1 MSFRPSFSIGFNG
14 SLSDLKQILQTNAT
28 IESLYSGG
36 LQGVIAGGRPQY
48 ADSIDKIKQ
57 CIDLAHKNDILYEI
71 ALNAPCGLHDH
82 SDTGWWDGIADYLK
96 SLEDCGTD
104 RIIAS
109 HPFIIDIVKSKTKMQ
124 VVASTICEIS
134 EGRMA
139 EYYENIGADIIIPSM
154 NVNFKL
160 GKLNEIKNML
170 KHAKIRI
177 MLNEHCLGDCPWRRF
192 HHSHYAHSNQEYDY
206 HINCKKLF
214 MKNPYLILT
223 NNCIRPEDIKQ
234 YQNITDSF
242 KIVGRLVNINKLCE
256 RIAAYD
262 AQSFNG
268 NYIDL
273 CDEGLAN
280 MFYISNNKLTDLFT
294 QKSTCQFDCKQCGY
308 CENLY
313 LSYAKV

>member
-1 MSFRPSFSIGFNG
+1 MSFKPSFSIGFNG
-14 SLSDLKQILQTNAT
+14 SLSDLEQILQTNAA

-36 LQGVIAGGRPQY
+36 LHGIIAGGRPQY
-48 ADSIDKIKQ
+48 ADSINKIKQ
-57 CIDLAHKNDILYEI
+57 CIDLAHENNILYEI
-71 ALNAPCGLHDH
+71 ALNSPCGLHEH
-82 SDTGWWDGIADYLK
+82 SDTDWWNSILDYLK
-96 SLEDCGTD
+96 LLEDCGTD

-124 VVASTICEIS
+124 VVASTICEIN

-154 NVNFKL
+154 NINFKL
-160 GKLNEIKNML
+160 NKLAEIKSML

-214 MKNPYLILT
+214 MKAPYLILT
-223 NNCIRPEDIKQ
+223 NNCIRPEDINQ
-234 YQNITDSF
+234 YQNITDNF
-242 KIVGRLVNINKLCE
+242 KIVGRLVDIKKLCK
-256 RIAAYD
+256 RIVAYEE
-262 AQSFNG
+262 QSFDE
-268 NYIDL
+268 NYVDL

-280 MFYISNNKLTDLFT
+280 VSYIANKKLTDLFIH
-294 QKSTCQFDCKQCGY
+294 KSTCQFDCKKCGY
-308 CENLY
+308 CEKLY
-313 LSYAKV
+313 LSSATL